1 MWDARNF
8 VVLAWIINNDVMFY
22 ATSEINVR
30 FYILFRQSIRWFCR
44 HLYSLVGL
52 CALFLWF
59 VPCLWKVLLLIHDDQ
74 TFFSFWNLCSCS
86 LYKRIFMGHHYPH
99 PTVRAHGVA
108 NCTGE
113 CLAWCLTIHTQN
125 SGFLTPQNIVWKIFF
140 FFFWGGNGI
149 DWVLTIHTQNNGFLT
164 PHLIG
169 FWYSLSFPNLN
180 VII

>member
-1 MWDARNF
+1 MQRYLKEVSDWSTMWDARNF

-30 FYILFRQSIRWFCR
+30 FYILFGQSIRWFCR

-59 VPCLWKVLLLIHDDQ
+59 IPCLWKVLLLIHDYQ

-108 NCTGE
+108 NCAGE
-113 CLAWCLTIHTQN
+113 CLAWW
-125 SGFLTPQNIVWKIFF
+125 VFF
-140 FFFWGGNGI
+140 F
-149 DWVLTIHTQNNGFLT
+149 NNGFLT

-169 FWYSLSFPNLN
+169 FWYSFIIPNLN